1 VGNWGPGAFDNDA
14 ALDWIGELELADV
27 EYVRDALAGVAES
40 DDEDLEADECRTA
53 VAAAEIVAAARGR
66 APGALPPEVASWL
79 AAHGAAINA
88 ADAAAAR
95 DVIARIATHAAMA
108 RDSARSSGALGDLA
122 RRLDRG

>member
-1 VGNWGPGAFDNDA
+1 VGNWGPGAFDPDA

-40 DDEDLEADECRTA
+40 DDEDLDPDECRAA

-66 APGALPPEVASWL
+66 APAALPPEVTSWL
-79 AAHGAAINA
+79 ATHAPAINA

-95 DVIARIATHAAMA
+95 DVISRIAAHAVL
-108 RDSARSSGALGDLA
+108 ARSGGLGDLV
-122 RRLDRG
+122 RRLDRP